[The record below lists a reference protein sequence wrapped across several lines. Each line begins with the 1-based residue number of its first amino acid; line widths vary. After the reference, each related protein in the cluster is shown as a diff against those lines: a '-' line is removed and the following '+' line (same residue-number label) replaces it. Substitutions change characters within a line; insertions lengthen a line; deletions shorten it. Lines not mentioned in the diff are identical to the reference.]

1 MLHVRLPVDG
11 ASAKKGDEVD
21 GPILNQEKVLR
32 VKEPDVRMQDATYV
46 HVLYASSNICFTYIF
61 VTIMEDISSCK

>member
-32 VKEPDVRMQDATYV
+32 VKEPDVRMQDATYMYYM
-46 HVLYASSNICFTYIF
+46 HHLIYVLR
-61 VTIMEDISSCK
+61 ISL